1 VAEDGSSDPGPD
13 LLKSSID
20 LSLAQSPRAYDYL
33 QGGVAHFAADR
44 EAVDQIMAAAG
55 GIEKARKRVRASRR
69 FQVRAVRYL
78 AGEAGVRQFLDL
90 GTGIP
95 NADNVHSVAQATSP
109 DCRVVSVD
117 NDPAVLAYSHD
128 LEESTPGGAAS
139 FLEGDMRDAGDIL
152 SRAAATLDLDQPVA
166 LVFVGVLLHFRDDE
180 DPWSMVRRYVDAV
193 APGSY
198 LVIEHTGRESEDV
211 ANYDRVVETVPA
223 ATNFTLVPRA
233 RGEVARFFD
242 GLELVEPGLVYIEEW
257 RPDRPADD
265 DYVIPLHGAVGR
277 KP

>member
-1 VAEDGSSDPGPD
+1 VTDDASSDPDVD
-13 LLKSSID
+13 LSKSSID
-20 LSLAQSPRAYDYL
+20 MSLAQSPRAYDYL

-78 AGEAGVRQFLDL
+78 AGEAGIRQFLDL

-95 NADNVHSVAQATSP
+95 NDNNVHTVAQATAP

-117 NDPAVLAYSHD
+117 SDPVVLAYAHE
-128 LEESTPGGAAS
+128 LEESTPGGAAA
-139 FLEGDMRDAGDIL
+139 FLEGDMRDADDIL
-152 SRAAATLDLDQPVA
+152 SRAAATLDLDQPIA
-166 LVFVGVLLHFRDDE
+166 LIFVGVLLHFRDFD

-193 APGSY
+193 ASGSH

-211 ANYDRVVETVPA
+211 ANYDQVVDVIPA
-223 ATNFTLVPRA
+223 ETNFTLVPRT
-233 RGEVARFFD
+233 RDEVARFFD
-242 GLELVEPGLVYIEEW
+242 GLELVEPGLVYIEDW
-257 RPDRPADD
+257 RPDRAVDD
-265 DYVIPLHGAVGR
+265 DYLIPLHGAVGR

>member
-1 VAEDGSSDPGPD
+1 VTKNSRRETRPD
-13 LLKSSID
+13 KLQGEID
-20 LSLAQSPRAYDYL
+20 VSLAQSPRAYDYL

-78 AGEAGVRQFLDL
+78 AGDAGVRQFLDL

-95 NADNVHSVAQATSP
+95 NADNVHTVAQATAP

-117 NDPAVLAYSHD
+117 NDPVVLAYAHQ
-128 LEESTPGGAAS
+128 LQASTAGGGAAYIDGD
-139 FLEGDMRDAGDIL
+139 LQDAEGIL
-152 SRAAATLDLDQPVA
+152 SQAAATLDLNEPVA

-180 DPWSMVRRYVDAV
+180 DPWAIVRRYVEAV
-193 APGSY
+193 ASGSY
-198 LVIEHTGRESEDV
+198 LVIEHTGIESDDV
-211 ANYDRVVETVPA
+211 ANYDEVVRTIPA
-223 ATNFTLVPRA
+223 AANFTLFPRS
-233 RGEVARFFD
+233 RDQVARFFE
-242 GLELVEPGLVYIEEW
+242 GLELVEPGLVFIENW
-257 RPDRPADD
+257 RPDRAPDE
-265 DYVIPLHGAVGR
+265 YEIPLHGAVGR

>member
-1 VAEDGSSDPGPD
+1 MTESVPSDPGPD
-13 LLKSSID
+13 VLRSHID

-95 NADNVHSVAQATSP
+95 NDNNVHRVAQATVP
-109 DCRVVSVD
+109 RCRVVSVD
-117 NDPAVLAYSHD
+117 NDPAVLAYAHE
-128 LEESTPGGAAS
+128 LEESPPGGAAA
-139 FLEGDMRDAGDIL
+139 FLEGDMRDADDIL
-152 SRAAATLDLDQPVA
+152 SRAAATLDLDQPIA
-166 LVFVGVLLHFRDDE
+166 LIFVGVLLHFRDDE

-198 LVIEHTGRESEDV
+198 LVIEHTGRESDDV
-211 ANYDRVVETVPA
+211 ARYDEVVESIPA
-223 ATNFTLVPRA
+223 AANFTLVPRA
-233 RGEVARFFD
+233 RDEVARFFD
-242 GLELVEPGLVYIEEW
+242 GLELVEPGLVYIEDW
-257 RPDRPADD
+257 RPDGAADD

-277 KP
+277 KR